1 MQNSAHTAT
10 GFVETRGLVAALE
23 AADAMCKASDVRLV
37 RMERTV
43 AALVTV
49 IVEGETAAVQSSV
62 DAGAAAA
69 ERVGELVA
77 SHVIARPDE
86 QTRRMQS
93 GAISRPA
100 QTQARAPVPIRKPG
114 TTRNLEAM
122 TVRELRALART
133 HENLP
138 IQGREIA
145 RANKAELL
153 RVLSL

>member
-1 MQNSAHTAT
+1 MQSSAHTAT

-43 AALVTV
+43 AALITV
-49 IVEGETAAVQSSV
+49 IVEGETAAVRSSV

-77 SHVIARPDE
+77 SHMIARPDE

-93 GAISRPA
+93 GRGSGRGSGPEPA
-100 QTQARAPVPIRKPG
+100 RKTPQKG
-114 TTRNLEAM
+114 ASSLEAM

-133 HENLP
+133 QENLS

>member
-43 AALVTV
+43 AALITV
-49 IVEGETAAVQSSV
+49 IVEGETAAVRSSV

-77 SHVIARPDE
+77 SHMIARPDE

-93 GAISRPA
+93 GRGSGPEPA
-100 QTQARAPVPIRKPG
+100 RKTPQKG
-114 TTRNLEAM
+114 ASSLEAM

-133 HENLP
+133 QENLS

>member
-1 MQNSAHTAT
+1 MKDSAHTAT

-49 IVEGETAAVQSSV
+49 IVEGETAAVRSSV

-69 ERVGELVA
+69 ERVGELVS

-93 GAISRPA
+93 SGS
-100 QTQARAPVPIRKPG
+100 APG
-114 TTRNLEAM
+114 LEAM
-122 TVRELRALART
+122 TVHELRALART
-133 HENLP
+133 REDLP

-153 RVLSL
+153 RVLSS

>member
-1 MQNSAHTAT
+1 MSSAAHTAT
-10 GFVETRGLVAALE
+10 GFVETRGLVAAIE
-23 AADAMCKASDVRLV
+23 AADAMCKASDVQLV

-49 IVEGETAAVQSSV
+49 IVEGETAAVRSSV

-77 SHVIARPDE
+77 SHVIARPDD

-93 GAISRPA
+93 SGGARRGETGRDGSS
-100 QTQARAPVPIRKPG
+100 TD
-114 TTRNLEAM
+114 LESM

-133 HENLP
+133 RQNLP

-145 RANKAELL
+145 RANKEQLL
-153 RVLSL
+153 KVLSL